1 MKPGRIALFF
11 AAVIAALAVACTLFP
26 REGVE
31 VAGHEFYLPPV
42 PPTREAP
49 TQPMVEEP
57 AADTTAELDATPWHA
72 SLYVADTARYP
83 LSTTHCFSDT
93 TDLRFWL
100 PDSAFFDAFWEA
112 AEQARGAGRILRV
125 MHYGDSQIEMDRITC
140 RLRSYM
146 QRTFGGGGPGML
158 PFRTII
164 PTYAVRQYATGDLTH
179 LSSFGDSTVSRSPG
193 NYGPMMQ
200 CFRLSGSGAT
210 LTVKS
215 SQSTHVDDAAK
226 RFKRV
231 QLVANNRGSL
241 SADFSSLKGKKSS
254 QHLVAPQGVCT
265 LSWSADSI
273 TEGIRLHVSGSA
285 DLYAVTIDGDGGGVA
300 VDNIPMRGCSG
311 QQFTLVDEQMLTA
324 AYSTLDVGMIIMQ
337 FGGNSV
343 PYFKNSQDI
352 STYCQSIGKQIAYV
366 HRCCPKAKILFIG
379 PSDMSIRIR
388 GELQTYPVIPELIDS
403 LAATATANGVAY
415 WSIYHAMGGRNSMPQ
430 WTRQGL
436 AGNDYIHFS
445 QKGADKM
452 GDLLA
457 EAFYNSHMLYTLERK
472 YKSLQERQ
480 GARKKGGLR

>member
-11 AAVIAALAVACTLFP
+11 AAVIAALAVACALFP

-57 AADTTAELDATPWHA
+57 AADTTAELDAAPRHA
-72 SLYVADTARYP
+72 ALYVADTARYP

-100 PDSAFFDAFWEA
+100 PDSTFFDAFWAA
-112 AEQARGAGRILRV
+112 AEQARSEGRILRV

-200 CFRLSGSGAT
+200 CFRLGGSANVTLREAAKRGVDDRIKRFSNVRLVYNNRGNSLRAT
-210 LTVKS
+210 LTDRATKQQLPLQADS
-215 SQSTHVDDAAK
+215 SGI
-226 RFKRV
+226 
-231 QLVANNRGSL
+231 GSL
-241 SADFSSLKGKKSS
+241 RWQLDSASNSL
-254 QHLVAPQGVCT
+254 A
-265 LSWSADSI
+265 LS
-273 TEGIRLHVSGSA
+273 VNGSA
-285 DLYAVTIDGDGGGVA
+285 ELYAVTLDNGPGVA

-311 QQFTLVDEQMLTA
+311 QQFTLVPLERLGQ
-324 AYSTLDVGMIIMQ
+324 AYAQLDVGLIIMQ
-337 FGGNSV
+337 FGGNSM
-343 PYFKNSQDI
+343 PYLRDTKAI
-352 STYCQSIGKQIAYV
+352 VKYCTSIGRQIDHVRRA
-366 HRCCPKAKILFIG
+366 CPQARVLFIG
-379 PSDMSIRIR
+379 PSDMSTRVR
-388 GELQTYPVIPELIDS
+388 GQLQTYPWLPEVVDS
-403 LAATATANGVAY
+403 LAATATRHGAAY
-415 WSIYHAMGGRNSMPQ
+415 WSIYHAMGGYNSMIQ
-430 WTRQGL
+430 WKKDNL
-436 AGNDYIHFS
+436 AGEDYIHFTTR
-445 QKGADKM
+445 GAELM
-452 GDLLA
+452 GDRLA
-457 EAFYNSHMLYTLERK
+457 EALAASYRRYTL
-472 YKSLQERQ
+472 RQ
-480 GARKKGGLR
+480 RYALATQR

>member
-49 TQPMVEEP
+49 TQPVVEEP
-57 AADTTAELDATPWHA
+57 AADTTAELDAAPRHA

-200 CFRLSGSGAT
+200 CFRLGGSANVTLREAAKRGVDDRIKRFSNVRLVYNNRGNSLRAT
-210 LTVKS
+210 LTDRATKQQLPLQADS
-215 SQSTHVDDAAK
+215 SGI
-226 RFKRV
+226 
-231 QLVANNRGSL
+231 GSL
-241 SADFSSLKGKKSS
+241 RWQLDSASNN
-254 QHLVAPQGVCT
+254 LV
-265 LSWSADSI
+265 LS
-273 TEGIRLHVSGSA
+273 VNGSA
-285 DLYAVTIDGDGGGVA
+285 ELYAVTLDNGPGVA

-311 QQFTLVDEQMLTA
+311 QQFTLVPLERLGQ
-324 AYSTLDVGMIIMQ
+324 AYAQLDVGLIIMQ
-337 FGGNSV
+337 FGGNSM
-343 PYFKNSQDI
+343 PYLHDTKAI
-352 STYCQSIGKQIAYV
+352 VKYCTSIGRQIDHVRRA
-366 HRCCPKAKILFIG
+366 CPQARVLFIG
-379 PSDMSIRIR
+379 PSDMSTRVR
-388 GELQTYPVIPELIDS
+388 GQLQTYPWLVLSP
-403 LAATATANGVAY
+403 
-415 WSIYHAMGGRNSMPQ
+415 
-430 WTRQGL
+430 GL
-436 AGNDYIHFS
+436 AIFVTVVIFNLLGDTVRDYMDP
-445 QKGADKM
+445 K
-452 GDLLA
+452 
-457 EAFYNSHMLYTLERK
+457 NSR
-472 YKSLQERQ
+472 
-480 GARKKGGLR
+480 AR

>member
-11 AAVIAALAVACTLFP
+11 AAVIAALAAACALFP

-57 AADTTAELDATPWHA
+57 AADTTVELDAAPRHA
-72 SLYVADTARYP
+72 ALYVADTARYP

-100 PDSAFFDAFWEA
+100 PDSTFFDAFWAA
-112 AEQARGAGRILRV
+112 AEQAKGEGRILRV

-200 CFRLSGSGAT
+200 CFRLGGSANVTLREAAKRGVDDRIKRFSNVRLVYNNRGGTLRAT
-210 LTVKS
+210 LTDRTTKQQLPLQADS
-215 SQSTHVDDAAK
+215 SGI
-226 RFKRV
+226 
-231 QLVANNRGSL
+231 GSL
-241 SADFSSLKGKKSS
+241 RWQLDSASNN
-254 QHLVAPQGVCT
+254 LV
-265 LSWSADSI
+265 LSV
-273 TEGIRLHVSGSA
+273 GGSA
-285 DLYAVTIDGDGGGVA
+285 ELYAVTLDNGPGVA

-311 QQFTLVDEQMLTA
+311 QQFTLVPLERLGQ
-324 AYSTLDVGMIIMQ
+324 AYAQLDVGLIIMQ
-337 FGGNSV
+337 FGGNSM
-343 PYFKNSQDI
+343 PYLRDTKAI
-352 STYCQSIGKQIAYV
+352 VKYCTSIGRQIDHVRRA
-366 HRCCPKAKILFIG
+366 CPQARVLFIG
-379 PSDMSIRIR
+379 PSDMSTRVR
-388 GELQTYPVIPELIDS
+388 GQLQTYPWLPEVVDS
-403 LAATATANGVAY
+403 LAATATRHGAAY
-415 WSIYHAMGGRNSMPQ
+415 WSIYHAMGGYNSMIQ
-430 WTRQGL
+430 WKKDNL
-436 AGNDYIHFS
+436 AGEDYIHFTTR
-445 QKGADKM
+445 GAELM
-452 GDLLA
+452 GDRLA
-457 EAFYNSHMLYTLERK
+457 EALAASYRRYTL
-472 YKSLQERQ
+472 RQ
-480 GARKKGGLR
+480 RYALATQR